1 MKNISSDLEAISAT
15 DIISHLHLRER
26 KKKKKEE
33 EKGKTELEGE

>member
-1 MKNISSDLEAISAT
+1 MKNISSDLEVISAT
-15 DIISHLHLRER
+15 DIISHLHLRE